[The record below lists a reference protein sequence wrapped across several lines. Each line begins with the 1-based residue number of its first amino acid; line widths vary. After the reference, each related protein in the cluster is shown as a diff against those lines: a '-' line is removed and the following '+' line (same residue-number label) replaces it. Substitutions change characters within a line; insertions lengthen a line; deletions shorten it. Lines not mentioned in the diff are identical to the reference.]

1 MSGTTP
7 LREEDLDVQL
17 DPDFDTA
24 SEAPRPP
31 RRSTL
36 DVASR
41 TEAARNSLSVFA
53 NMVSLLTPGLAR
65 GTNLGRVLNQEA
77 IPPAPPLMPGGGSEP
92 NRGSSV
98 PSSAVSAVSEADSDI
113 GNTDN
118 HVRKVRVGD
127 EWIVIRA
134 EPRTETV
141 AATTY
146 PKTAR
151 ATWTNSDL
159 MKVKEKAIGN
169 VLAKGDKL
177 AVPVFKSQKDDTIL
191 VQVVKLRVQL
201 KALKEHL
208 VTFDMLDVFRIV
220 MPLDVLNSPEM
231 AAGAI
236 PYDLFQHYAK
246 LNIELVALSNHWYCR
261 WADQPYFNENLSW
274 SLQMLKANTEP
285 SLWSKCH
292 EEYEAVIA
300 RYHPNCQGGP
310 LMLIIILKRIIN
322 LSAAVMDLLKLKV
335 STLKIS
341 SLPGEDVDVAV
352 ALITACYEVMDS
364 ASTHDRDL
372 VPHDFA
378 KTIYFILQT
387 TSVDEFNQI
396 FRDLYNAIQGQEDK
410 GLQVTYPPV
419 PEILTHASRA
429 YIRIRLGGGWCEP
442 VSPQA
447 HIGQDTNDQSGLTG
461 DTPVN
466 ADYVCWNCGK
476 NHRLRDCP
484 LPRDEAK
491 IEAEVLAFRKRRA
504 ERRKNAPDGDKP
516 KNKLSDDGKPLVLN
530 KKGYYVA
537 DQKTIKAQ
545 AKAAAQEKAVHDI
558 AALIA
563 GMTPGTAAVIP
574 PVISPPEP
582 DPVISPAASHI
593 EMIRNQISG
602 MNLF

>member
-1 MSGTTP
+1 
-7 LREEDLDVQL
+7 
-17 DPDFDTA
+17 
-24 SEAPRPP
+24 
-31 RRSTL
+31 
-36 DVASR
+36 
-41 TEAARNSLSVFA
+41 
-53 NMVSLLTPGLAR
+53 
-65 GTNLGRVLNQEA
+65 
-77 IPPAPPLMPGGGSEP
+77 
-92 NRGSSV
+92 
-98 PSSAVSAVSEADSDI
+98 
-113 GNTDN
+113 
-118 HVRKVRVGD
+118 
-127 EWIVIRA
+127 
-134 EPRTETV
+134 
-141 AATTY
+141 
-146 PKTAR
+146 
-151 ATWTNSDL
+151 
-159 MKVKEKAIGN
+159 
-169 VLAKGDKL
+169 
-177 AVPVFKSQKDDTIL
+177 
-191 VQVVKLRVQL
+191 
-201 KALKEHL
+201 
-208 VTFDMLDVFRIV
+208 
-220 MPLDVLNSPEM
+220 
-231 AAGAI
+231 
-236 PYDLFQHYAK
+236 
-246 LNIELVALSNHWYCR
+246 
-261 WADQPYFNENLSW
+261 
-274 SLQMLKANTEP
+274 MLKANTEP
-285 SLWSKCH
+285 SLWGKCH

-396 FRDLYNAIQGQEDK
+396 FRDLYNSIQGQEDK

-429 YIRIRLGGGWCEP
+429 YIRIRLSGGWCEP

-447 HIGQDTNDQSGLTG
+447 HIGNDMEDQLGLTG
-461 DTPVN
+461 DTPLN
-466 ADYVCWNCGK
+466 SEYVCWNCGK

-504 ERRKNAPDGDKP
+504 ERRKKVSGEHDQP
-516 KNKLSDDGKPLVLN
+516 KTKLSEDGKPLILN

-537 DQKTIKAQ
+537 DQKAIKAQ
-545 AKAAAQEKAVHDI
+545 AKEAAQEKAVHDI
-558 AALIA
+558 AALVA
-563 GMTPGTAAVIP
+563 GMTPGTTATVTP
-574 PVISPPEP
+574 PVAPPPEP
-582 DPVISPAASHI
+582 DTAISSTVSHI